1 MSPAVAVFAKW
12 RGPGGE
18 GCGVEGAQAEASE
31 RLGSGG
37 GAFPCSQRSSLHLAT
52 SDAGPLESSGREA
65 PSPGGGGAGLEKDTP

>member
-31 RLGSGG
+31 KLGSGG
-37 GAFPCSQRSSLHLAT
+37 GISLFTKQLLA
-52 SDAGPLESSGREA
+52 SGNLGRGPIG
-65 PSPGGGGAGLEKDTP
+65 K